1 MEWAVYSLERSLKR
15 VIRPK
20 KIMKTVKD
28 HRLEIRSDLSPSRGS
43 FSASQIKWIFISFIP
58 CNVYLIKC
66 PIVEI
71 TILKLK
77 ELKSIKVG
85 GF

>member
-20 KIMKTVKD
+20 KIMK
-28 HRLEIRSDLSPSRGS
+28 EIRSDLSPSRGS
-43 FSASQIKWIFISFIP
+43 FSAYLVKWIYISFIP

-66 PIVEI
+66 PIVQI

-77 ELKSIKVG
+77 KLKFINVG

>member
-28 HRLEIRSDLSPSRGS
+28 HRLEIKSDLSPSRGS
-43 FSASQIKWIFISFIP
+43 FSASLVKWIYISFIP
-58 CNVYLIKC
+58 CNVYLTKC
-66 PIVEI
+66 PIVQKKNHI
-71 TILKLK
+71 N
-77 ELKSIKVG
+77 
-85 GF
+85 

>member
-28 HRLEIRSDLSPSRGS
+28 QRLEIRSDQSPSRGS
-43 FSASQIKWIFISFIP
+43 FSASLVKWIYISFIP

-66 PIVEI
+66 PIVQI

-77 ELKSIKVG
+77 DLKFINVG